1 MTTKLSCRFL
11 LATLTAYLYLH
22 SFLGTTSDGQLL
34 AEDPA
39 PAAIA
44 TEVDPKQT
52 CSVATSEDCGKE
64 RKDASDSINIVL
76 LAADKDHG
84 PAGNGFHDYP
94 SWQKQFASLL
104 RGEQRSQPDNDEPDR
119 ETKCEAERLAVSYA
133 WAWPTDQQF
142 ATADVIVA
150 YCYIAWTDEKLAQM
164 QQYLKQGGGLV
175 LLHSATWTKPGPMA
189 SVAEVTGI
197 GGFSLYRRGD
207 VQMQIAKPDHPVC
220 DGLPRSFHFEN
231 DETYWPPTPL
241 ADNVTVLATSVEG
254 RGAKGATEEAA
265 QPVLWSYELGRGRVV
280 GCVLGHCLHT
290 FDSPEFQTIL
300 LRSVGWVAGEEP
312 QPFAKALMN

>member
-1 MTTKLSCRFL
+1 MMTKLSSRFL
-11 LATLTAYLYLH
+11 LATLTTYFCLH
-22 SFLGTTSDGQLL
+22 AFLGTTNESQLL
-34 AEDPA
+34 AGDPV
-39 PAAIA
+39 PKINI
-44 TEVDPKQT
+44 KQT
-52 CSVATSEDCGKE
+52 LAVASGEGSSENGKNDC
-64 RKDASDSINIVL
+64 DSINIVL

-94 SWQKQFASLL
+94 SWQKLFASLL
-104 RGEQRSQPDNDEPDR
+104 KGEQRSKPTDAEPARDTTR
-119 ETKCEAERLAVSYA
+119 EAETLAISYA
-133 WAWPTDQQF
+133 WTWPTDQQF

-150 YCYIAWTDEKLAQM
+150 YCYIAWTDKKLAQM
-164 QQYLKQGGGLV
+164 RQYLQTGGGLV

-189 SVAEVTGI
+189 SVAEVTGV

-207 VQMQIAKPDHPVC
+207 VKLEIVNPKHPVC
-220 DGLPRSFHFEN
+220 DGLPRSILFEN

-241 ADNVTVLATSVEG
+241 ADDVTVLATSVEG

-265 QPVLWSYELGRGRVV
+265 QPVLWSYELGQGRVV

-290 FDSPEFQTIL
+290 FDSPSFQAIL

-312 QPFAKALMN
+312 QSFTEALIH